1 MEVALLQIE
10 AVRLS
15 VNIVEVEV
23 VAHRVMVLATNTIH
37 TVIMKTSVHLVM
49 EVNVAL
55 TVEELVDR
63 DRGKAQ
69 TIRIL

>member
-1 MEVALLQIE
+1 MEVPTQVEVALLQIE
-10 AVRLS
+10 EVRLS

-23 VAHRVMVLATNTIH
+23 VVHRVMVLATNTIH

-55 TVEELVDR
+55 TAEELVDR
-63 DRGKAQ
+63 DRG
-69 TIRIL
+69 

>member
-63 DRGKAQ
+63 DRG
-69 TIRIL
+69 

>member
-10 AVRLS
+10 EVRLS

-23 VAHRVMVLATNTIH
+23 VVHRVMVLATNTIH

-55 TVEELVDR
+55 TAEELVDR
-63 DRGKAQ
+63 DRG
-69 TIRIL
+69 

>member
-10 AVRLS
+10 EVRLS

-23 VAHRVMVLATNTIH
+23 VVHRVMVLATNTIH
-37 TVIMKTSVHLVM
+37 TVIMKTSVHHVM